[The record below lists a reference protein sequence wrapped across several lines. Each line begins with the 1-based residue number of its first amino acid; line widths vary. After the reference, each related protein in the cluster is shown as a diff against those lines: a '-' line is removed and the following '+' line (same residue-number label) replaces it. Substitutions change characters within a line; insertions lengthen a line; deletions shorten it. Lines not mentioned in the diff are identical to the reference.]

1 MLRAKTLPAL
11 MAFAVLNLVGC
22 GGLDSGAT
30 VSYGSNYGNGSTYGN
45 GTGNGYNQTLP
56 TTPVVYPTPYVDPY
70 ASAYPGAPYATG
82 SVLPVV
88 PTPQPSVAPSTAPA
102 PSVTPAPSYPSA
114 YSLRILDLKKSTS
127 GLMWF
132 KRASVALQVHN
143 PLFVATQTGRLHVTW
158 YLEAQVVGTPQEI
171 PVQLAPAEIR
181 SYSFKADVRSDD
193 VVVKLAL

>member
-11 MAFAVLNLVGC
+11 MALAVLSLVGC

-30 VSYGSNYGNGSTYGN
+30 VSYGSTYGNGSNYGN
-45 GTGNGYNQTLP
+45 GTGNGYNQTYP
-56 TTPVVYPTPYVDPY
+56 TTPLAYPTPYVDPY
-70 ASAYPGAPYATG
+70 ASAYPGAPFSTG

-127 GLMWF
+127 GLRWF

-143 PLFVATQTGRLHVTW
+143 PLFVATQAGRLHVTW
-158 YLEAQVVGTPQEI
+158 YLEGQVVGTPQEI